1 MGARSIDFLH
11 THGVEFIYHMTHI
24 DNVPG
29 ILKHGLQ
36 AHGNSYQKTDISNQD
51 VNSRRARREPVY
63 GKRIH
68 DYVPFYFSPRNPM
81 LYVQDHEDDIV
92 ILAFSAS
99 LMYEDGMIF
108 TDGNASVSSTGFYRD
123 LCDLDRLNWR
133 CLNSAYWPDFR
144 DGKREK
150 MAEVLMPRKVG
161 KSKIAGILCK
171 NKHTQRKIDQLT
183 NQTTKCLVAQNFY
196 F

>member
-1 MGARSIDFLH
+1 MGARNIDFLH

-29 ILKHGLQ
+29 ILKQGLQ
-36 AHGNSYQKTDISNQD
+36 AHGNTFQKRDISNHD
-51 VNSRRARREPVY
+51 VNSRRSRREPVY

-81 LYVQDHEDDIV
+81 LFVQDNRDEIV
-92 ILAFSAS
+92 ILVFKAS
-99 LMYEDGMIF
+99 LLYEEGMLF
-108 TDGNASVSSTGFYRD
+108 TDGNASVGNTRFYDD
-123 LCDLDRLNWR
+123 LADLDNLNWN
-133 CLNSAYWPDFR
+133 CINSSYWPDFR

-150 MAEVLMPRKVG
+150 MAEVLIPRNVN
-161 KSKIAGILCK
+161 KSKIVAMLCN
-171 NKHTQRKIDQLT
+171 NKHTQRKVNQLT
-183 NQTTKCLVAQNFY
+183 QQTINCLIAKNFY